1 MEVQEID
8 EKEEDES
15 EERTPP
21 KLLNIEIE
29 TNNIEEPSEN
39 EEIFVEND
47 NDVIE
52 IEEDN
57 VDLLD
62 VVNNII
68 IDEEEST
75 DNDVDNSQI
84 VEERSHENE

>member
-8 EKEEDES
+8 EKEEDEL

-21 KLLNIEIE
+21 RLLNIEIE
-29 TNNIEEPSEN
+29 TNNIEEPSES

-75 DNDVDNSQI
+75 DNDVDNSQM